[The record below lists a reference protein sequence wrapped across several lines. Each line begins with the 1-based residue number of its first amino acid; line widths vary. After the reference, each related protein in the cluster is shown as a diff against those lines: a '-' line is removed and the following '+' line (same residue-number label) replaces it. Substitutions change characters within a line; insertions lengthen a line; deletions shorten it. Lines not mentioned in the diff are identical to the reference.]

1 MPPRTRKISV
11 NFFQIQP
18 VTKNEAG
25 YDRLRA
31 AFNILQ
37 EDTLKDLSHRLDYIL
52 SSEYVKRDKN
62 LLTGAIN
69 NGQTG
74 GVMPLRRNMQGKF
87 EAPIGP
93 GERLGHPSCFVYDIE
108 RSILLLENLP
118 NGASPS
124 DWCLYFKSHLLDSGN
139 MVAAVIERGIPEQL
153 LNNLQYITSFQV
165 SLAAS
170 RERNLFNQEV
180 DDLELGELTDLQ
192 KAARAPNVDCLLSTK
207 VQRRTK
213 RKTRPGQ
220 ESLDKSY
227 ISKQLDK
234 LLGNPEV
241 KFLTLKGLPDEEAP
255 KVDVINLLEFR
266 LVDQIDVP
274 IDELSAANLNFAKR
288 IIRLQDLLTTH
299 QQVLARYNR
308 PK

>member
-1 MPPRTRKISV
+1 MAARTRKISV

-18 VTKNEAG
+18 ITKNEAG
-25 YDRLRA
+25 YERLRI

-37 EDTLKDLSHRLDYIL
+37 ENNFKDLAHRLDYVL
-52 SSEYVKRDKN
+52 SSEYVKRDKHF
-62 LLTGAIN
+62 LTGAIN

-74 GVMPLRRNMQGKF
+74 GVMPLRRNTQGRF

-108 RSILLLENLP
+108 RSILILENLP
-118 NGASPS
+118 GGVSPA
-124 DWCLYFKSHLLDSGN
+124 DWCLYFKSHLVDSGN
-139 MVAAVIERGIPEQL
+139 MMVSLIEKGLPEQL
-153 LNNLQYITSFQV
+153 LDNIEYVTSFQV

-170 RERNLFNQEV
+170 RERNLFNQEAK
-180 DDLELGELTDLQ
+180 DLELGELTDLQ
-192 KAARAPNVDCLLSTK
+192 KAARAPNIDCLLSTK

-213 RKTRPGQ
+213 RKKRPNQ

-227 ISKQLDK
+227 ISRQLDK

-255 KVDVINLLEFR
+255 RVDVINLLEFR
-266 LVDQIDVP
+266 LVDQIEVP
-274 IDELSAANLNFAKR
+274 ISELSAANLNFAKR
-288 IIRLQDLLTTH
+288 IVRLQDLFTIH